1 MDKKYFESRRQSQ
14 QGRILVVDDDE
25 KILKVFSDML
35 TPNGY
40 EVVTAKNGAEGIN
53 LARNELP
60 GLILMDIMMPE
71 IDGYTAC
78 SVLKKDDKTKKIPLI
93 MVTGIGFELNKRLS
107 EQLDADG
114 YLVKPVSID
123 TLLDTVN
130 RFFVN

>member
-1 MDKKYFESRRQSQ
+1 
-14 QGRILVVDDDE
+14 LVVDDDE